1 MPQEQAWSLCMRHRL
16 KKQRFFLVVWEL
28 LRNFAAEIRN
38 SNNEYSDFC
47 LRRRYQLR
55 SGGQVIDLLFWK
67 GKGFGSQSDFR
78 FFVWLGHVDQGHV
91 NRLKILPHLI
101 YNSIG
106 QSADTNHLTW
116 TCSKFTHHVTDYIFL
131 SILSVELEFWNS
143 PCPAFTQKHLTNGLI
158 GYNLLIAHVDTPN
171 RLRQR
176 QEIGLQDCAL
186 AYSLRE
192 AICIGGEHEWE
203 NYCCNCALGSLI
215 FVVAFSGSCHHQWI
229 NVKLTKITYF
239 MNSLIRVN

>member
-1 MPQEQAWSLCMRHRL
+1 MTNATLIGLCSVR
-16 KKQRFFLVVWEL
+16 
-28 LRNFAAEIRN
+28 
-38 SNNEYSDFC
+38 
-47 LRRRYQLR
+47 R

-131 SILSVELEFWNS
+131 SILSVELEFWN
-143 PCPAFTQKHLTNGLI
+143 
-158 GYNLLIAHVDTPN
+158 NLLLSLPILP
-171 RLRQR
+171 LRDSD
-176 QEIGLQDCAL
+176 G
-186 AYSLRE
+186 YSE
-192 AICIGGEHEWE
+192 K
-203 NYCCNCALGSLI
+203 
-215 FVVAFSGSCHHQWI
+215 VSG
-229 NVKLTKITYF
+229 
-239 MNSLIRVN
+239 NSQNHYTARS